1 MVTPKS
7 PWSVK
12 GVPQETRSAAKIA
25 ARRAGMTI
33 GEWLS
38 RAVMEA
44 AKRDVSGEKLDSG
57 NLPAVRPGEQ
67 APADLAQMARDAQAL
82 HVAVAGVQELKH
94 ELAERLAEL
103 DSRIAH
109 APGIDLTAL
118 EERLD
123 AMEAKTDSARLLVA
137 PLERQVRQIAER
149 LAEIDGTG
157 GARTAVDTDAD
168 WDTGRGRGGLFA
180 RLFED

>member
-1 MVTPKS
+1 M
-7 PWSVK
+7 
-12 GVPQETRSAAKIA
+12 PQETRSAAKIA

-44 AKRDVSGEKLDSG
+44 ARRDVTGEAPATD
-57 NLPAVRPGEQ
+57 NLPAVRAADPL
-67 APADLAQMARDAQAL
+67 PADLAQMARDAKDL
-82 HVAVAGVQELKH
+82 HAAVAGVQQLKVELSD
-94 ELAERLAEL
+94 RLADL
-103 DSRIAH
+103 DARLAH
-109 APGIDLTAL
+109 APSIDLSAL

-149 LAEIDGTG
+149 LARIDGSG
-157 GARTAVDTDAD
+157 GQGAGVDAD
-168 WDTGRGRGGLFA
+168 WQDGRGRGGLFA